1 MNPAKNR
8 PFWNSR
14 QAFFLKTSLLNKSYI
29 LPAHSNISLESLFFY
44 PLQEKSYNLT
54 LILKNNLTGLYFLPL
69 TGKGEI
75 SRLVISKI
83 TKSEFFP
90 YFYENRN
97 FFHEEDR
104 NKLSFDL
111 ESQEFAYY
119 SEKTIEI
126 TRVFTMKNIGNLL
139 IYVKKVSIENCGCF
153 CQGFKVVNCSSFA
166 ISPNEDFDLT
176 IIYYPD
182 FIETNQRKKAF
193 FYINEKIEVF
203 WLEVNY
209 NMEIMRLIPDYE
221 YYYRDFYG
229 ILEKIRLFTIIS
241 SLFAILLIIRRFKEI
256 VLKKK
261 VNIESFFSNNEN
273 EELNIARLS
282 RNIVKFKT
290 FNRKVKSDLNFLEK
304 NPSKSLKTEE
314 KNEAFLVKDEINE
327 EKHVSSVNSSKSDEI
342 LDSDGEIINE
352 TEIKQ
357 TFFGVIGEKAQ
368 KKQEKTQENQEKQ
381 YLYNYFWNN
390 DEKSKHFSLLLGEY
404 QYSSEENKIGESD
417 YGEESSFTSENSAN
431 LMIFAKKNN

>member
-261 VNIESFFSNNEN
+261 VNIESFS
-273 EELNIARLS
+273 LIMRM
-282 RNIVKFKT
+282 
-290 FNRKVKSDLNFLEK
+290 
-304 NPSKSLKTEE
+304 KSL
-314 KNEAFLVKDEINE
+314 I
-327 EKHVSSVNSSKSDEI
+327 
-342 LDSDGEIINE
+342 
-352 TEIKQ
+352 
-357 TFFGVIGEKAQ
+357 
-368 KKQEKTQENQEKQ
+368 
-381 YLYNYFWNN
+381 
-390 DEKSKHFSLLLGEY
+390 
-404 QYSSEENKIGESD
+404 
-417 YGEESSFTSENSAN
+417 
-431 LMIFAKKNN
+431 